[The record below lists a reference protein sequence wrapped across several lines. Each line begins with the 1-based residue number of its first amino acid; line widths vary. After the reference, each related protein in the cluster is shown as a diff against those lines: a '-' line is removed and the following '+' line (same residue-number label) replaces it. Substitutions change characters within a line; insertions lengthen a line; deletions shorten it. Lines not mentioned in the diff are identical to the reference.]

1 MTLWV
6 ACELFVCSVKLFV
19 FSEKLLVYSVKLR
32 VVCSVEVP
40 EHEMLGHQFSEVQLI
55 NTSAKAKTWKNL
67 IQGLR
72 VFYQVCGL

>member
-1 MTLWV
+1 MTLRV
-6 ACELFVCSVKLFV
+6 ACELFVCSVKLL
-19 FSEKLLVYSVKLR
+19 KLLVCSVKLC

-40 EHEMLGHQFSEVQLI
+40 EHEMLGHQFSEGQII

-72 VFYQVCGL
+72 VFYQVSGL